1 MKKILTVATFALLAF
16 GAGYAVGYHR
26 GLQNEQRAWESTL
39 QEDRDNEQRIRGM
52 SYRNPH
58 KFITVISERVN
69 VNVPSV
75 LELPVK

>member
-1 MKKILTVATFALLAF
+1 MKKILTIATFALLAL

-26 GLQNEQRAWESTL
+26 GLQNEQRAWESTV
-39 QEDRDNEQRIRGM
+39 QEDRDNEQRICGL

-58 KFITVISERVN
+58 KFFTVSSEGVT